1 MGNLILASASP
12 RRKEIM
18 ELMGLR
24 FIVQPSQ
31 CEEIVTETI
40 PENIVIELSRQKAI
54 DVAKTAQPGDV
65 IIGSDTIVVLRQQQQ
80 DVSESKEVFEVLG
93 KPKDREHGFRMLRSM
108 AGRTHQVY
116 TGVTILKLE
125 SDGFTDGDHEARRT
139 NIKKQISFAECTDV
153 HVADL
158 SDEEINAYLD
168 TNEYRDKAG
177 GYGIQ
182 GRFAPY
188 ISGINGDYY
197 NVMGLPAAALY
208 QKLKGF

>member
-31 CEEIVTETI
+31 CEEIITETI
-40 PENIVIELSRQKAI
+40 PENIVIQLSRQKAI

-80 DVSESKEVFEVLG
+80 DVSESKEMFEVLG

-108 AGRTHQVY
+108 AGQTHQVY

>member
-18 ELMGLR
+18 EQMGLR
-24 FIVQPSQ
+24 FVVQPSQ

-40 PENIVIELSRQKAI
+40 PENIVIQLSRQKAI

-65 IIGSDTIVVLRQQQQ
+65 IIGSDTIVVLRQQK
-80 DVSESKEVFEVLG
+80 DVSESKEMFEVLG
-93 KPKDREHGFRMLRSM
+93 KPRDREHGFRMLRSM
-108 AGRTHQVY
+108 AGQTHQVY

-125 SDGFTDGDHEARRT
+125 SDGFTDGDHETRRT

>member
-65 IIGSDTIVVLRQQQQ
+65 IIGSDTIVVLRQQK
-80 DVSESKEVFEVLG
+80 DVSESKEMFEVLG
-93 KPKDREHGFRMLRSM
+93 KPRDREHGFRMLVPEYTNSTFDNAFMTAEQTYRYYNEFM
-108 AGRTHQVY
+108 WKGRY
-116 TGVTILKLE
+116 
-125 SDGFTDGDHEARRT
+125 
-139 NIKKQISFAECTDV
+139 AEC
-153 HVADL
+153 
-158 SDEEINAYLD
+158 
-168 TNEYRDKAG
+168 
-177 GYGIQ
+177 
-182 GRFAPY
+182 
-188 ISGINGDYY
+188 ISVGETIER
-197 NVMGLPAAALY
+197 M
-208 QKLKGF
+208 KG